1 MEFDENG
8 VCNYCLSFEN
18 YRQNAEKYFKTPV
31 DLQKI
36 LDKSKVERQGEYD
49 CLVLLSG
56 GKDSTY
62 ALAKLVGMGV
72 SVLAFTLDN
81 GYISAS
87 AKENIRRVVN
97 VLGVDHVFGETP
109 AMNEIFVDSLK
120 RYSNV
125 CNGCFK
131 TIYTLSTKVAY
142 DKKIPFIVTGLS
154 RGQFFET
161 RLTEELF
168 AKDDVDTIDKTIL
181 EARKSYH
188 RADDAVKRLLD
199 TSIFDQ
205 DAVFDKVQFL
215 DFYRFVDV
223 DFDEMMNYLD
233 KHLPWI
239 RPSDTGRST
248 NCLINQAGIY
258 VHKKERGYSNYAF
271 PYSWDVR
278 MGHKTREVSLDEIN
292 EKIDEDEVQRILGE
306 IGYSSKDLNTD
317 AILVAY
323 YISETEMAATDLRTR
338 LKTYLPDYMVPTYFQ
353 WMQSFPLTDNG
364 KVDRNA
370 LRNLALISKEV
381 NTNYVAPDTEFEKM
395 VAAIWS
401 EVLQTKKIGVHD
413 NFLELGGNSLAAIRI
428 TSRINNAFDLDLPVN
443 TVFENPNIFQLA
455 QHIEKSISIMLEEL
469 TRLR

>member
-1 MEFDENG
+1 
-8 VCNYCLSFEN
+8 
-18 YRQNAEKYFKTPV
+18 
-31 DLQKI
+31 
-36 LDKSKVERQGEYD
+36 
-49 CLVLLSG
+49 VLLSG

-81 GYISAS
+81 GYISES
-87 AKENIRRVVN
+87 AKANIRRVVN

-120 RYSNV
+120 RFSNV

-131 TIYTLSTKVAY
+131 TIYTLSTKVAFE
-142 DKKIPFIVTGLS
+142 KKIPFIVTGLS

-168 AKDDVDTIDKTIL
+168 WKDDVESIDKTIL

-188 RADDAVKRLLD
+188 RVDDAVKRLLD
-199 TSIFDQ
+199 TSIFDEE
-205 DAVFDKVQFL
+205 AVFEKVQFL

-223 DFDEMMNYLD
+223 DFEEMMDYLD

-248 NCLINQAGIY
+248 NCLINQAGIF

-278 MGHKTREVSLDEIN
+278 MGHKTREVSLDEIDEEIN
-292 EKIDEDEVQRILGE
+292 EDEVKRILGE
-306 IGYSSKDLNTD
+306 IGYTSPNDNADKN
-317 AILVAY
+317 LVAY
-323 YISETEMAATDLRTR
+323 YTGDRELSIADLRSD
-338 LKTYLPDYMVPTYFQ
+338 LKNYLPDYMIPAYFKK
-353 WMQSFPLTDNG
+353 MESFPLTDNG
-364 KVDRNA
+364 KVNRKA
-370 LRNLALISKEV
+370 LQNMAVVSKEES
-381 NTNYVAPDTEFEKM
+381 TTYVAPETEFETM
-395 VAAIWS
+395 LTEIWS
-401 EVLQTKKIGVHD
+401 EVLQIEKIGTRD

-428 TSRINNAFDLDLPVN
+428 ASRVNNAFDLDLPVN
-443 TVFENPNIFQLA
+443 VVFENPDIAKLA
-455 QHIEKSISIMLEEL
+455 EYIEKSISVLL
-469 TRLR
+469 AQLR